1 MPGQLASDRS
11 GPEVY
16 TPGMRITLRF
26 IGVLGL
32 ALGSGLR
39 GDAPA
44 SLPPLPELIGI
55 LRTNLDLGSV
65 EFETRASEALIERFG
80 VRRIA
85 GTPSP
90 ATPASPATDLI
101 ARRERL
107 DGGILYLRPGRVD
120 AGLAA
125 ALRSALTDSAWTTH
139 ASGLILDLR
148 FAPGDSLP
156 AAGDSAA
163 LFSERT
169 ESILQWGSGSASGA
183 GSQRL
188 WRLPVAVLING
199 RTSGAAEALA
209 AALRQEIGSALI
221 GQPTAG
227 THGVFRDI
235 ALNDGSRLQVPVGR
249 IRLGDGSVLAEG
261 PVTPDIRIPVAETSE
276 RGFVE
281 NPTATLKPPG
291 VGGTLGSPTSPRR
304 KLTEADLVR
313 AQRNEPTDADS
324 ETNAPPKNRVTV
336 RLADPVLARAADLV
350 RGLAAFQKAH

>member
-1 MPGQLASDRS
+1 
-11 GPEVY
+11 
-16 TPGMRITLRF
+16 MRITLRF

-44 SLPPLPELIGI
+44 SSPPLPELIGI

-120 AGLAA
+120 AGLPA

-169 ESILQWGSGSASGA
+169 ESILQWGSGSASGS

-209 AALRQEIGSALI
+209 AALRQETGSALV

-235 ALNDGSRLQVPVGR
+235 ALNDGTRLQIPVGR

-276 RGFVE
+276 REFVE
-281 NPTATLKPPG
+281 NPTAVLKPHG
-291 VGGTLGSPTSPRR
+291 VGGTPGSPTATRR

-313 AQRNEPTDADS
+313 AQRSEPTDADS
-324 ETNAPPKNRVTV
+324 ETNAPPKNRVAV

-350 RGLAAFQKAH
+350 RGLAAFQKAR

>member
-120 AGLAA
+120 AGLPA

-139 ASGLILDLR
+139 ALSLIH
-148 FAPGDSLP
+148 
-156 AAGDSAA
+156 
-163 LFSERT
+163 
-169 ESILQWGSGSASGA
+169 I
-183 GSQRL
+183 
-188 WRLPVAVLING
+188 
-199 RTSGAAEALA
+199 
-209 AALRQEIGSALI
+209 
-221 GQPTAG
+221 
-227 THGVFRDI
+227 
-235 ALNDGSRLQVPVGR
+235 
-249 IRLGDGSVLAEG
+249 
-261 PVTPDIRIPVAETSE
+261 
-276 RGFVE
+276 
-281 NPTATLKPPG
+281 
-291 VGGTLGSPTSPRR
+291 
-304 KLTEADLVR
+304 
-313 AQRNEPTDADS
+313 
-324 ETNAPPKNRVTV
+324 
-336 RLADPVLARAADLV
+336 
-350 RGLAAFQKAH
+350 